1 MKKIILL
8 MICCLLVTGCTVVR
22 IDTTSISNI
31 TDVILE
37 KDNSLYNH
45 VGKGY
50 KYYIPRG
57 VSYIDTI
64 GLNDVLYS
72 KGVYYY
78 LYVDAPAYLNK
89 SDITYEE
96 DKNLYYSKK
105 IDINDKKGY
114 LEIKKQDEQY
124 LIKFSY
130 NYASFE
136 TLVDEKDIEE
146 VIKFSGLGEG
156 INRRVKTYSLG
167 MRMRLGLSIAFLG
180 KPKLIILDE
189 PTNGLDPAGIRQLRN
204 ILRNIAKQNDV
215 CIIVSSHLMSE
226 MELMCDKVAI
236 VNNKTIPMKPNK
248 GPKLENISRIFAF
261 LAKSSCV
268 IFFSVFNA
276 I

>member
-1 MKKIILL
+1 MKKLILLIILS
-8 MICCLLVTGCTVVR
+8 LLCTGCTVVR
-22 IDTTSISNI
+22 INTDSISNI

-89 SDITYEE
+89 IEIEYNE
-96 DKNLYYSKK
+96 DKKLYYSKN

-124 LIKFSY
+124 LIKFNY

-136 TLVDEKDIEE
+136 TLVDEKDITE
-146 VIKFSGLGEG
+146 VITNAAY
-156 INRRVKTYSLG
+156 I
-167 MRMRLGLSIAFLG
+167 LSSI
-180 KPKLIILDE
+180 KYNDQIIKLTLDE
-189 PTNGLDPAGIRQLRN
+189 DYFLNREEQYKEFMSNGSSGNFLKAPDE
-204 ILRNIAKQNDV
+204 
-215 CIIVSSHLMSE
+215 IIE
-226 MELMCDKVAI
+226 E
-236 VNNKTIPMKPNK
+236 
-248 GPKLENISRIFAF
+248 E
-261 LAKSSCV
+261 
-268 IFFSVFNA
+268 
-276 I
+276 